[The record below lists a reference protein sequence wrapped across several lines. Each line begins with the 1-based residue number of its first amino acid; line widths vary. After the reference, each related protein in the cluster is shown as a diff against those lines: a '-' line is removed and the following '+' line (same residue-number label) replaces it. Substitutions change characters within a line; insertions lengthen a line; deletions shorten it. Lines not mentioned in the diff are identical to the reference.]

1 MLLKVLSNP
10 LNDTENPLS
19 QGLCPLNIST
29 VVYSL
34 YSCSLRLLSLWYRE
48 LLRMYQKPEIKS
60 SGKEDSSASFIQ
72 SWNQRQ
78 ERRLFRGNTKEK
90 RTSLMYGLL
99 QGQKKAHD
107 TNIKLNRVLPK
118 DTIRG
123 VRGG

>member
-1 MLLKVLSNP
+1 
-10 LNDTENPLS
+10 
-19 QGLCPLNIST
+19 
-29 VVYSL
+29 
-34 YSCSLRLLSLWYRE
+34 
-48 LLRMYQKPEIKS
+48 MYQKPEIKTS
-60 SGKEDSSASFIQ
+60 VKEDSSASFIQ

-118 DTIRG
+118 DTILG